1 MKPGVEARL
10 VEQVYHLVPSYVDPA
25 TFTGNPV
32 SNFFGQC
39 YGLLVAY

>member
-32 SNFFGQC
+32 DFSDKLMVC
-39 YGLLVAY
+39 